1 MKHCGSR
8 YIKRNDKQANWKTSG
23 LVWEILCLPSADTIE
38 GRDIST
44 AWPIIWSNGSPSVR
58 NKSPGLFCISS
69 SDDWPTFVPRRWS
82 QLKAPSVKWLRLPD
96 AEPRWEIHTLSL
108 THQFT
113 VMCVF
118 SLCLFSR
125 YFLLFSLP
133 PPPPHPPSKSPCQA
147 FKSNFILPVLSRSVY
162 TISYCLVSSVISK
175 FSIYIVYI
183 GNIQCVVN
191 LICEPR
197 KNGLKTKCE
206 IAGAM
211 VYCVLRA
218 I

>member
-133 PPPPHPPSKSPCQA
+133 SPPHPTPRLSHHARLSKAISSFLCCHAPCTQ
-147 FKSNFILPVLSRSVY
+147 FPIVWFQVWFLNFQYILYILE
-162 TISYCLVSSVISK
+162 
-175 FSIYIVYI
+175 IYNVWWI
-183 GNIQCVVN
+183 
-191 LICEPR
+191 
-197 KNGLKTKCE
+197 
-206 IAGAM
+206 
-211 VYCVLRA
+211 
-218 I
+218 